1 MEEDNAELLLSQ
13 NKKLFG
19 GEPFYVYF
27 MVFFIGVSCSAIF
40 PDIANLL
47 YIRTTSGVLRA
58 VPHLIYLAGIL
69 VSRSVFL
76 MLRRLFPVTLHLM
89 ISTLLIVQPF

>member
-1 MEEDNAELLLSQ
+1 
-13 NKKLFG
+13 
-19 GEPFYVYF
+19 

-40 PDIANLL
+40 PDIAGLL
-47 YIRTTSGVLRA
+47 LERTQSGALRA

-76 MLRRLFPVTLHLM
+76 MLRRLLPVILHLM
-89 ISTLLIVQPF
+89 ISNLLIVPRR